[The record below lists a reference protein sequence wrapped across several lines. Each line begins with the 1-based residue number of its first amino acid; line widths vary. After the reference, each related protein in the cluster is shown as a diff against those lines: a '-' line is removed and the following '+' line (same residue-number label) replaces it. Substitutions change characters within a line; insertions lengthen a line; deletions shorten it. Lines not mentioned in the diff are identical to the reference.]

1 MIVFTF
7 ASIRNPAF
15 LAKPIAFRETLSDDR
30 QSITA
35 KLEIEGKII
44 GADDE
49 ENADLLD
56 WLAEVATT
64 ESDSGGLQVYR
75 NGLWEPTAAWLDFDL
90 YSLQRPEI
98 RDLVIPDT
106 SSGEVADAEFSLT
119 LVAVRPNAAFPEI
132 RSPLVLERDWE
143 FTVDGSGGTP
153 GSDFYANMKDEWT
166 ELEISW
172 EGTLRA
178 AGLKRPSLPEFVP
191 WTNFAVES
199 SLTPTGVVS
208 DPATGLTIQSFSV
221 SQACKIGELEHGPGT
236 CTFIWDDVVFAWSE
250 HTNNCSPGYMS
261 TEPPFVGLTHGQI
274 SPGTCEI

>member
-1 MIVFTF
+1 VIVFSF
-7 ASIRNPAF
+7 GSIQHAAF

-30 QSITA
+30 QTITA
-35 KLEIEGKII
+35 ELDIEGKII

-56 WLAEVATT
+56 WLAEVSTT
-64 ESDSGGLQVYR
+64 ESESGGLQVYR
-75 NGLWEPTAAWLDFDL
+75 DGIWEPTAAWLDFDT

-119 LVAVRPNAAFPEI
+119 LVAVRPNVAFPEI
-132 RSPLVLERDWE
+132 RSPLVLERDVE
-143 FTVDGSGGTP
+143 FTVDGSGGSP
-153 GSDFYANMKDEWT
+153 GSDFYENMKDEWT
-166 ELEISW
+166 ELQISS

-178 AGLKRPSLPEFVP
+178 TGLKRPLLNDFAP
-191 WTNFAVES
+191 WSNFANES
-199 SLTPTGVVS
+199 SITQTDLETDPVS
-208 DPATGLTIQSFSV
+208 GLVIQSFAV
-221 SQACKIGELEHGPGT
+221 TQTCKLGEFVHGPGT
-236 CTFIWDDVVFAWSE
+236 CEFIWDDFVFAWSE